1 LIVAWFHIHPRNHS
15 SASRV
20 RDGPVIEKST
30 CLCYSHNG
38 KRCDCMKETRYD
50 LIIIGSGFAGL
61 TCAIEAAR
69 RNASVLV
76 IEKMARIGGN
86 SIISDGGIAAPNTD
100 LQDLRGI
107 TDSPELMA
115 KDMLEAGDHRNDSE
129 LVRLITSKAKEAFEW
144 TRDVLGVDY
153 LDRVDYFGGHSV
165 PRCYS
170 PKGLTGR
177 TMIKAAEAKLQELN
191 IDLRLNAQV
200 IDFIDSDGIYD
211 GVTVNT
217 SYRFGQEK
225 SPTYETIRANKAVII
240 ASGGFGH
247 DHALLK
253 RHGKIDEKTM
263 STNKKSATGELL
275 KKLARI
281 GAKLIDMDQI
291 QLGPWASLDEKG
303 FGLGPRFGDYVALP
317 YGILMDPKTGKRFIN
332 ELGDRKVVAD
342 AMLKLRTYALAI
354 ADQNAVDRAGWNL
367 QKLLN
372 KKILRSYPSLK
383 ALAEAYDVD
392 RETLEKTIETYNESV
407 RAASDEAFK
416 KPITDQLPLD
426 QPPYYVMRAVPK
438 VHHTM
443 GGVKIDPKG
452 RVQSTEHAPIRR
464 LYAIGEVTGGVH
476 GASRLG
482 SCAVTECVVMGL
494 EVARHLTKTDPE

>member
-1 LIVAWFHIHPRNHS
+1 
-15 SASRV
+15 
-20 RDGPVIEKST
+20 
-30 CLCYSHNG
+30 
-38 KRCDCMKETRYD
+38 MKETRYD

-129 LVRLITSKAKEAFEW
+129 LVRLITSMAKEAFEW

-211 GVTVNT
+211 GVIVNT

-383 ALAEAYDVD
+383 ALAEAYDVNL
-392 RETLEKTIETYNESV
+392 EALEKTIET
-407 RAASDEAFK
+407 
-416 KPITDQLPLD
+416 
-426 QPPYYVMRAVPK
+426 
-438 VHHTM
+438 
-443 GGVKIDPKG
+443 
-452 RVQSTEHAPIRR
+452 
-464 LYAIGEVTGGVH
+464 
-476 GASRLG
+476 
-482 SCAVTECVVMGL
+482 
-494 EVARHLTKTDPE
+494 